1 MNVSVELASYL
12 TTMFDSSGALRVASS
27 NVINDVQLID
37 LDNDLDFILKSHD
50 LTLPELLTLVSIRL
64 SYFTFFHIC

>member
-12 TTMFDSSGALRVASS
+12 TTMFDPSGALRLASS
-27 NVINDVQLID
+27 NVINDVALVD

>member
-27 NVINDVQLID
+27 NVINDVPLID

>member
-12 TTMFDSSGALRVASS
+12 TTMFDPSGALRLASS
-27 NVINDVQLID
+27 NVINDVALID

-64 SYFTFFHIC
+64 SCFTFFHIC

>member
-12 TTMFDSSGALRVASS
+12 TTMFDPSGALRLASS

>member
-12 TTMFDSSGALRVASS
+12 TTMFDPSGAQRLASS
-27 NVINDVQLID
+27 NVINDIPLID

-64 SYFTFFHIC
+64 SYSIFFLIC

>member
-12 TTMFDSSGALRVASS
+12 TTMFDPSGALRLASS
-27 NVINDVQLID
+27 NVINGVPLID
-37 LDNDLDFILKSHD
+37 LDNELDFILKSHD
-50 LTLPELLTLVSIRL
+50 QTLPELLTLVSIRL